1 MGSLTNWRGAGLT
14 LAPLFTFWY
23 NGQGDD
29 MRRRYVKLAASQ
41 EEKAANIIIRLLS
54 DLTLDLHNVG
64 SNIVR
69 GAPTVIYKRFIEVAE
84 SALYEKELQEEY
96 DRDWNQR

>member
-1 MGSLTNWRGAGLT
+1 
-14 LAPLFTFWY
+14 
-23 NGQGDD
+23 
-29 MRRRYVKLAASQ
+29 MRRRYVKLATTQ
-41 EEKAANIIIRLLS
+41 EEKVANIIIRSLS

-69 GAPTVIYKRFIEVAE
+69 GAPAVIYKRFIEVAE

-96 DRDWNQR
+96 DKDWNQR